1 VANYIALFD
10 FLNHLFVNESDGTT
24 SRMDFENFLK
34 GLNLDYTESRKG
46 TRPLFIEKTFLAMA
60 QFSVHNFCQVKSL
73 ELLKEKDAELFTIFK
88 ILHDCLNT
96 YIREHFCNFTTI
108 YF

>member
-1 VANYIALFD
+1 
-10 FLNHLFVNESDGTT
+10 
-24 SRMDFENFLK
+24 MDFENFLK
-34 GLNLDYTESRKG
+34 GLNFDYTESRKG

-88 ILHDCLNT
+88 ILHDCLNS
-96 YIREHFCNFTTI
+96 YIRDHFCKILDCF
-108 YF
+108 F